1 MHKIASHLFIK
12 MASPSSHS
20 KNNLASGAADLIRN
34 LDAALTNLDAAT
46 TAAAQDAA
54 RARRNA
60 RAAGEVARRY
70 GGSRT
75 AKRDKLSVEEGSS
88 NGLLERKR
96 ERRVAARMAAE
107 ARQRRE
113 HPMSYSPRRISTP
126 LSAGSRGGGRG
137 LFLDGQPEETLPA
150 TVAVEM
156 EQDDCT
162 PRAVR
167 AAKPMHATDA
177 SANENVV
184 QSMPDGA
191 EVSINENT
199 ANNVSLPPTV
209 ERKDTIYFECMDFHQ
224 VEDDEPKSHAQED
237 DNVMR
242 YNNEQQRSGPT
253 EQPTAMDE
261 SPQGAAVDE
270 NHDGAPPFNEHD
282 HVHQNPQYNQQRQT
296 PRQPH
301 PSPKTHSMPLSPPR
315 SQPTSTIRIE
325 ASHAEDVLTLSLELE
340 RVRSKLASTT
350 SQLAS
355 ATSHVSNLQSQ
366 NDHLNSE
373 LTRLTNDRASSP
385 RQEQLV
391 SSLQARLDKE
401 QLRAKAAEEDAALAL
416 ELAKDAQTARVS
428 IFELCSKLYDIDPT
442 LG

>member
-1 MHKIASHLFIK
+1 MPAS
-12 MASPSSHS
+12 SPSSHS

-34 LDAALTNLDAAT
+34 LDAALTNLDAET

-60 RAAGEVARRY
+60 RVASEVARRY

-88 NGLLERKR
+88 NGMLERKR

-113 HPMSYSPRRISTP
+113 HPMSYSPRRITTP
-126 LSAGSRGGGRG
+126 LSAGSRGGVRG
-137 LFLDGQPEETLPA
+137 LFLNGQPEETLPA

-184 QSMPDGA
+184 QRMPDGA
-191 EVSINENT
+191 EISINENT

-209 ERKDTIYFECMDFHQ
+209 ERKETDSFEDAMDFHQ
-224 VEDDEPKSHAQED
+224 VEDIEPKSHAQED

-253 EQPTAMDE
+253 EQPTAIDE
-261 SPQGAAVDE
+261 SPQGAAADE

-282 HVHQNPQYNQQRQT
+282 HLHQNPQYNQQRQT
-296 PRQPH
+296 PRQPQ

-373 LTRLTNDRASSP
+373 LTRLTNDRAVSP

-391 SSLQARLDKE
+391 SSLQERLDKE